1 MEKTEI
7 QKPKYSKDLAMIIK
21 DFFTQWKYPVM
32 IIYGNPDTGK
42 TNTAL
47 LCVEIGLN
55 EGVLDYF
62 ASNIQTYGKGE
73 RITSLEDLD
82 FWFKNQTGRKCFILD
97 EAGIHDDS
105 RSPLSLMQRRIRHE
119 VFVIRKFRGHI
130 IFVLQELEDIDKW
143 KYSELTGIKI
153 RKTKIGNIYYAE
165 IKTKW
170 IEDSI
175 NVKDIASTT
184 IPFDTFDI
192 APFTLEREIDDAE
205 VELKGLPYQVAYLYA
220 KHGNMSIITRELK
233 EKTQKE
239 WKFQQVKRL
248 LQKYLR
254 EQLRIEVKRG
264 RPRKMEVINDAMP
277 QEKT

>member
-1 MEKTEI
+1 MENIQI
-7 QKPKYSKDLAMIIK
+7 QKPQYSKELAEIFK
-21 DFFTQWKYPVM
+21 RFFMQWKYPVM
-32 IIYGNPDTGK
+32 VIYGNPDTGK

-47 LCVEIGLN
+47 LCVEIGLS

-73 RITSLEDLD
+73 RITSLEDVD

-119 VFVIRKFRGHI
+119 VFVIRKFRGHV

-143 KYSELTGIKI
+143 KHSELTGMLIK
-153 RKTKIGNIYYAE
+153 KETIGNEYLAK
-165 IKTKW
+165 IKAKW
-170 IEDSI
+170 MEDLI
-175 NVKDIASTT
+175 VVRDIPSTT
-184 IPFDTFDI
+184 IPFDTLDI

-233 EKTQKE
+233 EKTKKE

-254 EQLRIEVKRG
+254 EQLRIDVKRG

-277 QEKT
+277 QEKA